1 MNKIA
6 KAGLSI
12 AGQVALGQLIVFATF
27 VTVGVAGNVVDDI
40 NKKKLKKEL
49 LKGRAQALFF
59 LLRRNYYDT
68 CKR

>member
-49 LKGRAQALFF
+49 LKGRA
-59 LLRRNYYDT
+59 
-68 CKR
+68 